1 MTNLEATAEK
11 TAEEPD
17 MGAVAEKTALFRM
30 AKRITPLRVVR
41 RWFLNEI
48 YADLRLYWLT
58 MMGYVP
64 SHGVRNFFYRCSGIQ
79 LDRTSSLHW
88 RARFFV
94 PEGLRIGAHSTLG
107 NDGFYDGREGITIGE
122 CVSIAGDVRI
132 YTREHVL
139 DDPNFGETGGPVTIQ
154 DYAVIGSRVTILPRV
169 TIGTGAVV
177 AAGAVVT
184 KDVPPYHVVGGVPAK
199 FIRERS
205 RDLRYRLGYAK
216 KFQ

>member
-1 MTNLEATAEK
+1 MPDMDAAAEK
-11 TAEEPD
+11 TFW
-17 MGAVAEKTALFRM
+17 FRF
-30 AKRITPLRVVR
+30 AKRITPLRVAR

-64 SHGVRNFFYRCSGIQ
+64 SHTIRNFFYRCSGIQ

-94 PEGLRIGAHSTLG
+94 PERLRIGANSTLG
-107 NDGFYDGREGITIGE
+107 NDGFYDARDGITIGE

-132 YTREHVL
+132 YTREHDL
-139 DDPNFGETGGPVTIQ
+139 NDPNFGEIGGAVTIH
-154 DYAVIGSRVTILPRV
+154 DYVVIGSRVTILPRV
-169 TIGTGAVV
+169 TIGIGAVV
-177 AAGAVVT
+177 ASGAVVT
-184 KDVPPYHVVGGVPAK
+184 GDVAPYAVVGGVPAK

-205 RDLRYRLGYAK
+205 HDLRYTLGYAK